1 MKYSFLT
8 LRILPLLLLVLAS
21 CKKNEIKKPDPFV
34 IRLDGKTF
42 VMDSVVYRLVYANNL
57 SSALHVISGYSKSN
71 NNRFFIS
78 FENTKDTTLLGTYP
92 VSTNITQSRVRDFSL
107 NLTLGPDYTGY
118 FYYNKVEP
126 DFVITITGKRS
137 FHITGSARGSIT
149 GGNPLPGGFTYT
161 SLTNIRTV
169 PVEIEFDTP
178 FYKP

>member
-8 LRILPLLLLVLAS
+8 LTTLALLLLFFAS

-34 IRLDGKTF
+34 IRLDGRTF

-57 SSALHVISGYSKSN
+57 SSALHVIYGYSKSN
-71 NNRFFIS
+71 SNRLFVS

-118 FYYNKVEP
+118 FYYNKVEA
-126 DFVITITGKRS
+126 DFVITITGKLA
-137 FHITGSARGSIT
+137 FNITGSARGAIT
-149 GGNPLPGGFTYT
+149 GGNPVPGGFSYT
-161 SLTNIRTV
+161 SITNIRTV
-169 PVEIEFDTP
+169 PVEIDFDTP
-178 FYKP
+178 FYNP